1 MISDIQMTS
10 EIDYSQLFCHHKDCS
25 AYGKK
30 NQGNIVFKERYGNN
44 NRVLFKC
51 KICKHCF
58 SESRDTPYFG
68 LSTPAK
74 EVVRTLAMI
83 PEKGG
88 IRGTARANGHDKD
101 TVSRWIKRAGAH
113 CEKVN
118 DHLLKDLNLKLVE
131 VDEIWSYVKKTKKCE
146 GRRSSRIW

>member
-1 MISDIQMTS
+1 MDSDIQMTS
-10 EIDYSQLFCHHKDCS
+10 EIDYSQLCCLHEDCPS
-25 AYGKK
+25 YGKK
-30 NQGNIVFKERYGNN
+30 DQGNIVIKERYGKN

-58 SESRDTPYFG
+58 SETKGTPFFG
-68 LSTPAK
+68 LNTPAE

-113 CEKVN
+113 CKKVN
-118 DHLLKDLNLKLVE
+118 DHLLKELDLKSVE
-131 VDEIWSYVKKTKKCE
+131 VDEIWSYVKKTKKCDE
-146 GRRSSRIW
+146 TRSS